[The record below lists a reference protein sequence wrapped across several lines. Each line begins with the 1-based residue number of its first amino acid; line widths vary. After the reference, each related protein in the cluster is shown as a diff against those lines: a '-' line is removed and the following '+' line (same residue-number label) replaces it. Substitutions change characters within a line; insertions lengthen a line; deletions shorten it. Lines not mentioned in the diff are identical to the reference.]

1 VEIIDL
7 PKALTMQAPATTF
20 DDVHA
25 HPGGPNIVRFGMF
38 TFLASEAMLF
48 AGLICGYMVL
58 RGGAGAGWQMPDAL
72 KNAETMIKTIIATLC
87 LISSS
92 FTLHFAEGKLIKHTK
107 GGIGLLLLT
116 IVLGAI
122 FLTNQALEWNN
133 LHNEGFWF
141 NTTGIMG
148 SSFFVL
154 TGFHG
159 LHVFIGVLLLVTSLV
174 KALGGKFT
182 PQRHGFLECTGL
194 YWHFVDIV
202 WVFLFTILYIL

>member
-1 VEIIDL
+1 M
-7 PKALTMQAPATTF
+7 MQAPATTI
-20 DDVHA
+20 DEVPPA
-25 HPGGPNIVRFGMF
+25 GPNIIRFGMC

-58 RGGAGAGWQMPDAL
+58 RGGAGAGWQMPEAL
-72 KNAETMIKTIIATLC
+72 KNAPTMIKTVIATLC

-92 FTLHFAEGKLIKHTK
+92 FTLHFAEARLIKGTK

-116 IVLGAI
+116 ILLGAL
-122 FLTNQALEWNN
+122 FLTNQALEWTN
-133 LHNEGFWF
+133 LHSEGFWF
-141 NTTGIMG
+141 NTAGIMG
-148 SSFFVL
+148 SCFFVL

-159 LHVFIGVLLLVTSLV
+159 LHVFIGVLLLISSLV

-202 WVFLFTILYIL
+202 WVFLFAILYIL

>member
-1 VEIIDL
+1 
-7 PKALTMQAPATTF
+7 MQSPATTI
-20 DDVHA
+20 DAVHPA
-25 HPGGPNIVRFGMF
+25 GPNIVRFGML

-58 RGGAGAGWQMPDAL
+58 RGGAGAGWQMPEAL
-72 KNAETMIKTIIATLC
+72 KNPETMIKTIIATLC
-87 LISSS
+87 LIASS
-92 FTLHFAEGKLIKHTK
+92 FTLHFAEARLIKHIK
-107 GGIGLLLLT
+107 GGIGLLVGT
-116 IVLGAI
+116 IVLGAL
-122 FLTNQALEWNN
+122 FLTNQALEWTS

-159 LHVFIGVLLLVTSLV
+159 LHVFIGVLLLISSLV

-182 PQRHGFLECTGL
+182 PERHGFLECTGL

-202 WVFLFTILYIL
+202 WVFLFSILYIL

>member
-1 VEIIDL
+1 LETVDL
-7 PKALTMQAPATTF
+7 SKDLAMQAPATTI
-20 DDVHA
+20 DDLHS
-25 HPGGPNIVRFGMF
+25 GGPNVVRFGMF

-72 KNAETMIKTIIATLC
+72 KNPATMIKTIIATLC

-92 FTLHFAEGKLIKHTK
+92 FTLHYSEARLIKHSK

-116 IVLGAI
+116 ILLGGL
-122 FLTNQALEWNN
+122 FLTNQALEWIS
-133 LHNEGFWF
+133 LHDEGFWF

-159 LHVFIGVLLLVTSLV
+159 LHVFIGVLLLFSSLV

-202 WVFLFTILYIL
+202 WVFLFSILYIL

>member
-1 VEIIDL
+1 
-7 PKALTMQAPATTF
+7 MQAPATAI
-20 DDVHA
+20 DELRV
-25 HPGGPNIVRFGMF
+25 GGPNIVRFGMF

-92 FTLHFAEGKLIKHTK
+92 FTLHFAEGRLIKHTK
-107 GGIGLLLLT
+107 GGIGLLVLT
-116 IVLGAI
+116 IFLGGI
-122 FLTNQALEWNN
+122 FLTNQALEWAN
-133 LHNEGFWF
+133 LHGEGFWF

-159 LHVFIGVLLLVTSLV
+159 LHVFIGVLLLISTLLR
-174 KALGGKFT
+174 ALGGKFT